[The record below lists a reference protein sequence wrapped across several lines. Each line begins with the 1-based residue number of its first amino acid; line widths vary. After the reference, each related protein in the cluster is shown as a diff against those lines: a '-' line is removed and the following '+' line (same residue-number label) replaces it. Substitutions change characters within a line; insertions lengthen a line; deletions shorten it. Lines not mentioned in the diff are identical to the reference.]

1 MVKIKNYFYAKSDDM
16 CIAILNFFKEQ
27 FMLKLGTQNQFM
39 LINHSLKSLLKPCE
53 KDRNFLWTSIWLLRN
68 LRKTME
74 TTVLNICFVIFPCF
88 QRFSSTVF
96 EIIEL

>member
-39 LINHSLKSLLKPCE
+39 LINH
-53 KDRNFLWTSIWLLRN
+53 
-68 LRKTME
+68 
-74 TTVLNICFVIFPCF
+74 
-88 QRFSSTVF
+88 
-96 EIIEL
+96 